1 MYPQFCVFHGV
12 SLVLVLV
19 GCVAM
24 LSDAFGTRQEWIH
37 QGQQPIHP
45 SNDLKR
51 EADDTFDERLAF
63 PARRPFHVQLWV
75 ANFFVRGA
83 VIPES

>member
-1 MYPQFCVFHGV
+1 MFPQFCVFHGV

-37 QGQQPIHP
+37 QGHGQPI
-45 SNDLKR
+45 
-51 EADDTFDERLAF
+51 
-63 PARRPFHVQLWV
+63 RR
-75 ANFFVRGA
+75 
-83 VIPES
+83 

>member
-1 MYPQFCVFHGV
+1 MFHGV

-37 QGQQPIHP
+37 QGHQQPIRP

-63 PARRPFHVQLWV
+63 PARRPFYVLYTLSTYSGVQIYL
-75 ANFFVRGA
+75 FV
-83 VIPES
+83 VL